1 MRELK
6 TVREVSEALKLHY
19 GVDERWWPG
28 ESRLEIAL
36 GAILVQNTSWK
47 NAALAIKALKERNL
61 IAVESLLQI
70 DARSLSRVIRPAG
83 FPERKAR
90 TIKRFIRFLHEYCGG
105 DTRSLARI
113 KDARELLLAIEGVGE
128 ETADTILLFAADY
141 PTFPASAYLV
151 RVLARVGLAKRPY
164 GAWRSLVM
172 EALGNDAGALKI
184 FHAAVVSHAK
194 STCLKEPRC
203 GDCPIIDLCKYGRGK
218 LRS

>member
-1 MRELK
+1 MRELE

-36 GAILVQNTSWK
+36 GAILVQNTSWR

-61 IAVESLLQI
+61 ISLESLLQI
-70 DARSLSRVIRPAG
+70 DARSLSRVIRSAG

-105 DTRSLARI
+105 DIYRLARI
-113 KDARELLLAIEGVGE
+113 NDARELLLAIEGVGE

-141 PTFPASAYLV
+141 PTFPASAYLR
-151 RVLARVGLAKRPY
+151 RVLTRVGLAKRPY

-172 EALGNDAGALKI
+172 EALGNDAKALKI

-203 GDCPIIDLCKYGRGK
+203 GDCPIINLCEHGLEK